1 MTCSIWHKFDY
12 NKSCVFELDK
22 IPMYHD
28 QLTFNTI
35 FCCIFYSLFLTFMYF
50 LIFLSFPYAVSQQD
64 SVAGHGTYV
73 EYVDSGLYAT
83 TAQGQ
88 SQM

>member
-1 MTCSIWHKFDY
+1 MDFS
-12 NKSCVFELDK
+12 VF
-22 IPMYHD
+22 
-28 QLTFNTI
+28 
-35 FCCIFYSLFLTFMYF
+35 SFL
-50 LIFLSFPYAVSQQD
+50 LIYVLEILVSQQEN
-64 SVAGHGTYV
+64 VGGHGTYV

>member
-1 MTCSIWHKFDY
+1 
-12 NKSCVFELDK
+12 
-22 IPMYHD
+22 
-28 QLTFNTI
+28 
-35 FCCIFYSLFLTFMYF
+35 MYF